1 MESTNRLG
9 QELVVLA
16 ENDLAVREVLASD
29 GSLASH
35 GYHPRMEAVHIHN
48 ATYLAEVIE
57 QHGWPGE
64 SLVGERGAW
73 AAWLIAQHAI
83 GNPGFMRQCVSLLKM
98 AASEGEVP
106 AWQPAFLED
115 RICMYEGRPQRY
127 GTQFQP
133 GKNGRFVSYPIED
146 AERVNDRRHTI
157 GLDAIEERLA
167 EIERHSAREITS
179 LPPDW
184 EREYENWLYAVGWRD
199 K

>member
-1 MESTNRLG
+1 MDSTNRLG
-9 QELVVLA
+9 QQLVTLA

-29 GSLASH
+29 GSLSRH
-35 GYHPRMEAVHIHN
+35 GYRPRMEAVHIHN
-48 ATYLAEVIE
+48 ATCLAEVID

-83 GNPGFMRQCVSLLKM
+83 GNPRFMRQCLSLLKM

-115 RICMYEGRPQRY
+115 RIRMYEGRPQLY

-133 GKNGRFVSYPIED
+133 GKDGRFVSYPIED
-146 AERVNDRRHTI
+146 PEHVNDRRRAI
-157 GLDAIEERLA
+157 GLDTIEERLA
-167 EIERHSAREITS
+167 EIERQSAHEMVS

-184 EREYENWLYAVGWRD
+184 EREYDNWLIAVGWR
-199 K
+199 KK